1 MKFTRKDV
9 SEEESPV
16 YQRLNFLVDNLENGN
31 QADFARRIGVR
42 SGVVGDMFGKRR
54 NKPSFDVLAKIA
66 SAYPQLRVEWLL
78 SGEGEML
85 KSATPPNTS
94 ALHSAPG
101 VDEPRVIAIAEGDNT
116 AAPLYNIRTAA
127 SYKGDGLSQ
136 ERPEPDGIISLPRWL
151 LRNGN
156 YAVFPVVGDS
166 MEPTFY
172 ARDYVLCR
180 FLPKPD
186 WDDLREDAV
195 AVIVSESRG
204 LQLKRLTFRMGEG
217 YVRCKSDNRHH
228 PYYQLDLD
236 DVLEVWRFEWRITS
250 STHNPTEGLAERV
263 STVEDTLEDMRA
275 LLEQVLDKREIR
287 QLEAGHAK

>member
-1 MKFTRKDV
+1 MSKSEQPVSERIKILLDLRAQGNKSELGRAAGISGQGVSDLVGGKKGGPSFPVLQKMLRSYPDV
-9 SEEESPV
+9 S
-16 YQRLNFLVDNLENGN
+16 
-31 QADFARRIGVR
+31 A
-42 SGVVGDMFGKRR
+42 
-54 NKPSFDVLAKIA
+54 
-66 SAYPQLRVEWLL
+66 EWLL
-78 SGEGEML
+78 FGEGEML
-85 KSATPPNTS
+85 KSTAPLNTS
-94 ALHSAPG
+94 AIHSAKAG
-101 VDEPRVIAIAEGDNT
+101 TEPRVIAVAEGDNT

-127 SYKGDGLSQ
+127 NYKGDGISQ

-180 FLPKPD
+180 FLPKTE

-204 LQLKRLTFRMGEG
+204 LQLKRLTFRLGEG
-217 YVRCKSDNRHH
+217 YVRCKSDNRSH
-228 PYYQLDLD
+228 PYYQLDLE

-250 STHNPTEGLAERV
+250 SAHNPTEGLAERV
-263 STVEDTLEDMRA
+263 STVEDTLEDMRV
-275 LLEQVLDKREIR
+275 LLEQVLDKKDLRR
-287 QLEAGHAK
+287 SDVVRAS

>member
-1 MKFTRKDV
+1 M
-9 SEEESPV
+9 
-16 YQRLNFLVDNLENGN
+16 QRR
-31 QADFARRIGVR
+31 FAQTIGVA
-42 SGVVGDMFGKRR
+42 SGVVGDMLGQRKS
-54 NKPSFDVLAKIA
+54 KPGFDLVSKILQ
-66 SAYPQLRVEWLL
+66 AYPQIRAEWLMR
-78 SGEGEML
+78 GEGEML
-85 KSATPPNTS
+85 KSATPSNTS
-94 ALHSAPG
+94 AVHSAQSG
-101 VDEPRVIAIAEGDNT
+101 TEPRIIAIAEGENT

-136 ERPEPDGIISLPRWL
+136 ERPEPDGIVSLPRWL
-151 LRNGN
+151 LRHGN

-180 FLPKPD
+180 FLPKTE

-195 AVIVSESRG
+195 AVIVSESLG

-217 YVRCKSDNRHH
+217 YVRCKSDNRQH

-250 STHNPTEGLAERV
+250 NAHNPTEGLAERMN
-263 STVEDTLEDMRA
+263 TLEETLEDMRA
-275 LLEQVLDKREIR
+275 LVEELNNKELARERRRKLMALNGKTTQEIDASEG
-287 QLEAGHAK
+287 LNS

>member
-1 MKFTRKDV
+1 MPENELPV
-9 SEEESPV
+9 SERV
-16 YQRLNFLVDNLENGN
+16 KDLYQHFGAGNLS
-31 QADFARRIGVR
+31 AFARQVGVSAQAIR
-42 SGVVGDMFGKRR
+42 DLMKGEKGG
-54 NKPSFDVLAKIA
+54 PSWPVLQNLLQAFPAIDT
-66 SAYPQLRVEWLL
+66 EWLL
-78 SGEGEML
+78 LGRGEML
-85 KSATPPNTS
+85 KSSTPANTS
-94 ALHSAPG
+94 DVHSAQTG
-101 VDEPRVIAIAEGDNT
+101 IEPRVVAIAEGDNT

-127 SYKGDGLSQ
+127 NYRGDGLSQ
-136 ERPEPDGIISLPRWL
+136 ERPEPDGVISLPRWL

-180 FLPKPD
+180 FLPKPE

-217 YVRCKSDNRHH
+217 YVRCKSDNRSH

-250 STHNPTEGLAERV
+250 SAHNPTEGLAERV

-275 LLEQVLDKREIR
+275 LLEQVLDRKELQRIENIR
-287 QLEAGHAK
+287 TS

>member
-1 MKFTRKDV
+1 MLIQTLEDGV
-9 SEEESPV
+9 
-16 YQRLNFLVDNLENGN
+16 QRR
-31 QADFARRIGVR
+31 FAQTIGVA
-42 SGVVGDMFGKRR
+42 SGVVGDMLGQRKS
-54 NKPSFDVLAKIA
+54 KPGFDLTSKILQ
-66 SAYPQLRVEWLL
+66 AYPQIRAEWLML
-78 SGEGEML
+78 GEGEML
-85 KSATPPNTS
+85 KSATPSNTS
-94 ALHSAPG
+94 ALHSPQLG
-101 VDEPRVIAIAEGDNT
+101 TEPRVIAIAEGDNT

-136 ERPEPDGIISLPRWL
+136 ERPEPDGVISLPKWL
-151 LRNGN
+151 LRHGN

-180 FLPKPD
+180 FLPKPE

-204 LQLKRLTFRMGEG
+204 LQLKRLTFRMGES

-250 STHNPTEGLAERV
+250 SAHNPTEGLAERV

-275 LLEQVLDKREIR
+275 LLEQVLDKKELQRI
-287 QLEAGHAK
+287 EALRSS